1 VETALMAEI
10 KIIRRDNFELVYPFL
25 KGVDPK
31 ANIPKEAWCRLLCP
45 NWVINEDYCGYALIE
60 NGIVVGF
67 LGYIFCSRKIHD
79 RVEKF
84 CNLTTWYVKE
94 EYRAQSMML
103 LYPFL
108 ELEGYTLTNFTA
120 SSRVVKILKSLG
132 FRTLDNRTVF
142 LKPNLLSPFK
152 LKRKISLIFDG
163 PQFESFLSDNE
174 KRIYQDHKPYGCFH
188 VVIRSE
194 SGNCYL
200 VMSRLRSGRIPFLT
214 VRYLGNEQV
223 FGLYGECVLLELLFR
238 LKALYIRI
246 DERLLRG
253 VQLDSGIVRQSE
265 VEKLYKSDTLA
276 PGDVDYLYSEL
287 ILLGIL

>member
-1 VETALMAEI
+1 MADI
-10 KIIRRDNFELVYPFL
+10 RIIRRDDFELVYPFL
-25 KGVDPK
+25 KGVNPT
-31 ANIPKEAWCRLLCP
+31 ANIPREAWSKIFCP

-67 LGYIFCSRKIHD
+67 LGYIFCSRKIQD
-79 RVEKF
+79 REEKF
-84 CNLTTWYVKE
+84 CNLTTWYVNE
-94 EYRAQSMML
+94 EYRAHSMML

-120 SSRVVKILKSLG
+120 SSRVVEILKSLG

-152 LKRKISLIFDG
+152 LKRKTSLIFDG
-163 PQFESFLSDNE
+163 PQFESLLSDSE
-174 KRIYQDHKPYGCFH
+174 KRIYNDHKPYGCIH

-194 SGNCYL
+194 SGNCYIVL
-200 VMSRLRSGRIPFLT
+200 SRLKIGRKPILT
-214 VRYLGNEQV
+214 VRYLGNTQV
-223 FGLYGECVLLELLFR
+223 FGMCGEGVLLELLFR
-238 LKALYIRI
+238 LKALYIQI

-253 VQLDSGIVRQSE
+253 VQLNSGIIRQSE

>member
-1 VETALMAEI
+1 MADI
-10 KIIRRDNFELVYPFL
+10 KIIRRDDFEQVYPFL

-31 ANIPKEAWCRLLCP
+31 ANIPKEAWSRLLCP

-60 NGIVVGF
+60 NGMVVGF
-67 LGYIFCSRKIHD
+67 LGYIFSSRKIND
-79 RVEKF
+79 RIEKF
-84 CNLTTWYVKE
+84 CNLTTWYVNE
-94 EYRAQSMML
+94 EHRDQSMVL

-132 FRTLDNRTVF
+132 FSTLDNRTVF
-142 LKPNLLSPFK
+142 LKPNLLSLFK
-152 LKRKISLIFDG
+152 LKSKASLIFDG
-163 PQFESFLSDNE
+163 PQFESFLSDDE
-174 KRIYQDHKPYGCFH
+174 KRIYHDHKPYGCFH
-188 VVIRSE
+188 VVIQSE
-194 SGNCYL
+194 SGNCYM
-200 VMSRLRSGRIPFLT
+200 VMSRLRRGRKPFLT
-214 VRYLGNEQV
+214 VRYLGNAQV
-223 FGLYGECVLLELLFR
+223 FGLYGEGVVLELLLR
-238 LKALYIRI
+238 LKAFYIRI

-253 VQLDSGIVRQSE
+253 VQLDLGIIQQSE

>member
-1 VETALMAEI
+1 MADI
-10 KIIRRDNFELVYPFL
+10 RIIRRDDFELVYPFL
-25 KGVDPK
+25 KGVNPT
-31 ANIPKEAWCRLLCP
+31 ANIPREAWSRIFCP

-67 LGYIFCSRKIHD
+67 LGYIFCTRKIQD
-79 RVEKF
+79 REEKF
-84 CNLTTWYVKE
+84 CNLTTWYVNE

-120 SSRVVKILKSLG
+120 SRRVVEILKSLG

-152 LKRKISLIFDG
+152 LKRKTSLIFDG
-163 PQFESFLSDNE
+163 PQFESLLSDNE
-174 KRIYQDHKPYGCFH
+174 KRIYIDHKPYGCTH

-194 SGNCYL
+194 SGNCYI
-200 VMSRLRSGRIPFLT
+200 VMSRLRIGRKPILT
-214 VRYLGNEQV
+214 VRYLGNAQV
-223 FGLYGECVLLELLFR
+223 FGLCAEGVLLELLFR
-238 LKALYIRI
+238 FKALYIRI

-253 VQLDSGIVRQSE
+253 VQLKSGIIRQSE